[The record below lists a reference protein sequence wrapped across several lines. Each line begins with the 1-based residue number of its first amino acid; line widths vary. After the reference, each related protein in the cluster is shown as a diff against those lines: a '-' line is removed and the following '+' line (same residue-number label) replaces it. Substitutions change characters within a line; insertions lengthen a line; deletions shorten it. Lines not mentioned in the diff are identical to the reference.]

1 MQDDNTLKV
10 NSITENLD
18 KKDPLGTIFLPIPNQ
33 IQDQNGVNWG
43 ADSINGLAAMGL
55 SAAESAIMRSSG
67 NDMLLV
73 LQVKKLIQ

>member
-55 SAAESAIMRSSG
+55 SAANAITQSG
-67 NDMLLV
+67 GLNDMINTTG
-73 LQVKKLIQ
+73 QKLIQ